1 MIRRGV
7 RIQLVAFLLI
17 TVLGIGYAGI
27 RYVGLG
33 QQIFNKPFTV
43 TVLAQNTGGIFVNA
57 EVTWRGVQIGKVSSV
72 ELPASK
78 GADTPD
84 GVAIKLSISNKYD
97 GRIPKDTSASVANL
111 SAVGEQYIDLK
122 PASDT
127 GPYLHDG
134 DTIHGATVPIDN
146 ATLLLDLDKLVNSV
160 DRRKL
165 AIVINQLDKAFAGSG
180 PDLARLIESG
190 DSLNRVMYD
199 ALPQTIRLV
208 NQGKTALDTQRAV
221 AGDLKSFADNLAKLS
236 DTIHQDDPD
245 FIRLIDNGISSARQL
260 SAVIDEN
267 SGHLGV
273 LLANLV
279 TLSGIQ
285 SAPVRLDGLASVL
298 TIYPSTVY
306 NGFRAAPGDN
316 KAHFGIVNDNTPT
329 ARNCETYEPA
339 GHPNAPGYIGPG
351 FPPRRDGSGLD
362 KSTLGGPG
370 KGNADCLAG
379 SNETTVRGARN
390 APRPPGDTTGD
401 PSTWP
406 AWVPMTGASSGATG
420 HRSTSTNVFRTTS
433 ASYDPYTSLVLAP
446 DGQAFTLG
454 TDGGQAAYYGADAW
468 KWLLIAPTLG

>member
-33 QQIFNKPFTV
+33 NQLFNKPFTV
-43 TVLAQNTGGIFVNA
+43 TVLADDTGGIFVNA

-72 ELPASK
+72 DLPK
-78 GADTPD
+78 GGRGADS
-84 GVAIKLSISNKYD
+84 GVAIKLSINNKYD
-97 GRIPKDTSASVANL
+97 GKIPQDTAASVANL
-111 SAVGEQYIDLK
+111 SAVGEQYVDLK

-160 DRRKL
+160 DRHKL
-165 AIVINQLDKAFAGSG
+165 AVVIDELDKAFAGSG
-180 PDLARLIESG
+180 PDLARIIESG
-190 DSLNRVMYD
+190 DAFTQAMYD
-199 ALPQTIRLV
+199 ALPQTVRLV

-221 AGDLKSFADNLAKLS
+221 ADDLRSFADNLAKLS

-245 FIRLIDNGISSARQL
+245 FIRLIDNGVASAHQL
-260 SAVIDEN
+260 KAVIDEN
-267 SGHLGV
+267 SGDLGV

-285 SAPVRLDGLASVL
+285 SAPVRLAGLRTVL

-329 ARNCETYEPA
+329 AANCETYEKS
-339 GHPNAPGYIGPG
+339 PNAPGYIGPG

-362 KSTLGGPG
+362 RSTLGGLG

-379 SNETTVRGARN
+379 SNTTTIRGARN
-390 APRPPGDTTGD
+390 AERPPGDTTD
-401 PSTWP
+401 NPNTWP
-406 AWVPMTGASSGATG
+406 AWVPTAHGSGSAGASG
-420 HRSTSTNVFRTTS
+420 HRSASQDPFATAT
-433 ASYDPYTSLVLAP
+433 ASYDPLTNLVLAP
-446 DGQAFTLG
+446 DGQVFTLG